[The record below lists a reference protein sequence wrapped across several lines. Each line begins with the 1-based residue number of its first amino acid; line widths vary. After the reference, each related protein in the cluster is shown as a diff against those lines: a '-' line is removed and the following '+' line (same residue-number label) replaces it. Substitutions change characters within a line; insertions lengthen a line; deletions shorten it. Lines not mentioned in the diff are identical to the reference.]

1 MIHTTK
7 MLKVKSEKKNTNKL
21 KYRETKRKTGL

>member
-7 MLKVKSEKKNTNKL
+7 MLKEKREKKNTHKL